1 VGEALEIARKV
12 DMSFAIWADKPWL
25 HQEFKGEQQGR
36 RDARIGREERAR
48 ERHVMCTWK
57 REFRTSGRL

>member
-36 RDARIGREERAR
+36 RDAQ
-48 ERHVMCTWK
+48 VMM
-57 REFRTSGRL
+57 